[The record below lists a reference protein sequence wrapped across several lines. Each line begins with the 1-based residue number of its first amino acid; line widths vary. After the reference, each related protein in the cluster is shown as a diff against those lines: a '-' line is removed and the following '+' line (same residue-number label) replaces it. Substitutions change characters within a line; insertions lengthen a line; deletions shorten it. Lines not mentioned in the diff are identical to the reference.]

1 MKIYFEIFW
10 SFLKIGSFTIG
21 GGWAMVPVIE
31 KEVVGNKGWLTGEE
45 FVDALAIA
53 QSVPGI
59 MAVNIANYIGFH
71 LKGKKGSLFAI
82 LGSTLP
88 SFIIILAIALFFRD
102 IKDLPVVERIFK
114 GIRPAVAA
122 LILVPVFS
130 TAKSVKLNSRTLV
143 IPVVSS
149 LIIWQFG
156 VSPAYIILLAA
167 LGGMFVYGWNQR
179 RKD

>member
-71 LKGKKGSLFAI
+71 LRGKKGSLFAI
-82 LGSTLP
+82 LGSTMP
-88 SFIIILAIALFFRD
+88 SFFVILTIALFFRN
-102 IKDLPVVERIFK
+102 IKDLPVVESIFK

-130 TAKSVKLNSRTLV
+130 TAKSVGINRRTII
-143 IPVVSS
+143 IPTLSA

-167 LGGMFVYGWNQR
+167 VGGMLVYKWNQR
-179 RKD
+179 RKN